1 MLLLSECLS
10 DASFAEVAL
19 DGSLEDLLRYGYKN
33 PGMLASCVLSH
44 EVAHA
49 RNISV
54 FTLRKKLADE
64 RLAAES
70 FSFLKRI

>member
-1 MLLLSECLS
+1 MLLLPPCFS
-10 DASFAEVAL
+10 DASFAEIAL
-19 DGSLEDLLRYGYKN
+19 DGSLEGLLRYGYKN
-33 PGMLASCVLSH
+33 PGMLASRVLSH

-54 FTLRKKLADE
+54 FTLSKKLADE

-70 FSFLKRI
+70 FSLLKRI

>member
-33 PGMLASCVLSH
+33 PGMLTARVLSH
-44 EVAHA
+44 EVAHT
-49 RNISV
+49 RNISMSA
-54 FTLRKKLADE
+54 LGKQLADE
-64 RLAAES
+64 RLAAEP
-70 FSFLKRI
+70 FFLFECI